1 MVVVVVVLRQGRL
14 STNGYGR
21 HILCSRACVCA
32 CVRASGI
39 PSGVWTL
46 PFFLTTLDEF
56 NLENL
61 THTGNRLRRAPPMLL
76 DSLRQASRCLPPTLK
91 GARVT
96 ITYPN
101 RRGYFFGAVPRH
113 HRYRTTSNAQLE
125 NSTLQGGFRDPSR
138 YQLATSRKHASKII
152 QISFVEGGITMVH
165 PAS

>member
-1 MVVVVVVLRQGRL
+1 MVVVVVLRQGRL

-21 HILCSRACVCA
+21 HILCTRACVCA

-39 PSGVWTL
+39 PSEVWTL
-46 PFFLTTLDEF
+46 PFFLTTLDEI
-56 NLENL
+56 NLKNL

-101 RRGYFFGAVPRH
+101 RQGYFLGPYRVITDTVRLPTHSLRTQHCKGASEIPRD
-113 HRYRTTSNAQLE
+113 TNLQPLE
-125 NSTLQGGFRDPSR
+125 NTRP
-138 YQLATSRKHASKII
+138 K
-152 QISFVEGGITMVH
+152 
-165 PAS
+165 